1 MAERGAG
8 GAAARVRRDGPE
20 ERATPGADGPF
31 VGKPA
36 RNGPRGQ
43 VDGGGGQERAKGAE
57 PVGEASDNTLE
68 SQGELAGDARG
79 GGKERD

>member
-20 ERATPGADGPF
+20 ERAAPGADGPF